1 MARREGTAPVCRVQV
16 PPVRQPSAMAH
27 VSART
32 PPGRAARRPGNA
44 DLRPVLPV
52 GAGTARERETSA
64 DDAAPCQRG
73 SPPSPNPGCRDR
85 SPLPLPGAAP
95 FSCPA
100 GCTGGPDHGRFSRRG
115 PAPRPDGAAKP
126 RTAVTPHGSAG
137 EETPPVAVRMQA
149 RRDASSPD
157 CAPTPERRPV
167 LPVGAFTPAPPRAA
181 GQEGVLPSSAMA
193 QVSARTPPGRA
204 ARRPGNA
211 DLRPV
216 LPVGAG
222 TARERETSADDA
234 APCQREF
241 PTLSQPWMLRP
252 LTSPSTR
259 GRAFFMPGG
268 VYGRTR
274 SWAFLPERPGTAVR
288 RGRETAH
295 SRYPAWL
302 RGRGNTAGCC
312 ENAGAPGRQQPG
324 LRADPGTP
332 ASSPG
337 GGVHTRTAPRSGAR
351 GRTSQ
356 FRNGA
361 RLGTYPTR
369 KSGTP
374 ARERRPPVGTAR
386 ERETSADNAAPCQRE
401 FPTLSQP
408 WMLRPLTSPSTPRPD
423 GAAKSH
429 QSHPSRGLS
438 DIPCVGQQT
447 PK

>member
-16 PPVRQPSAMAH
+16 PPARQPSAMAH

-44 DLRPVLPV
+44 DLWPVLPV

-85 SPLPLPGAAP
+85 SPLPLHGAAP

-115 PAPRPDGAAKP
+115 PAPRFDGAAKP

-167 LPVGAFTPAPPRAA
+167 LPVGAFTPAPLRAA

-211 DLRPV
+211 DLR
-216 LPVGAG
+216 
-222 TARERETSADDA
+222 SAPRGSA
-234 APCQREF
+234 KPAPM
-241 PTLSQPWMLRP
+241 TLRHANVS
-252 LTSPSTR
+252 SPPS
-259 GRAFFMPGG
+259 PN
-268 VYGRTR
+268 
-274 SWAFLPERPGTAVR
+274 P
-288 RGRETAH
+288 
-295 SRYPAWL
+295 
-302 RGRGNTAGCC
+302 GCC
-312 ENAGAPGRQQPG
+312 DRSPLPLPRGPTEPRNRT
-324 LRADPGTP
+324 DPI
-332 ASSPG
+332 SLEDC
-337 GGVHTRTAPRSGAR
+337 
-351 GRTSQ
+351 Q
-356 FRNGA
+356 IFR
-361 RLGTYPTR
+361 
-369 KSGTP
+369 
-374 ARERRPPVGTAR
+374 V
-386 ERETSADNAAPCQRE
+386 
-401 FPTLSQP
+401 
-408 WMLRPLTSPSTPRPD
+408 
-423 GAAKSH
+423 
-429 QSHPSRGLS
+429 
-438 DIPCVGQQT
+438 
-447 PK
+447 